1 MHATARPLRLPLDFL
16 TYTLYN
22 GNIDVR
28 LDKKAP
34 TAMRH
39 YDICLQT
46 IPGRDAK
53 AGATMTRLEWLR
65 RYLAERAAFSF
76 TDAYK
81 AAQAELAT
89 LEAR

>member
-1 MHATARPLRLPLDFL
+1 
-16 TYTLYN
+16 
-22 GNIDVR
+22 
-28 LDKKAP
+28 
-34 TAMRH
+34 MRH

-46 IPGRDAK
+46 IPGRDIKPAQTIDR
-53 AGATMTRLEWLR
+53 AAWLR

-81 AAQAELAT
+81 AAQQELAK